1 MKKIFLATIILLF
14 SGGFKSVICQS
25 VQGFFIDDWQPKQVV
40 IPNFSEAIKPESDAD
55 VKVTLSLLD
64 TIAKVSPYVFGNN
77 VNTYST
83 IMHNNTGLVNHIRDL
98 NPHVLRYPGG
108 NLSNEFFWDLPAN
121 QRPSDIPSTV
131 NPWCGMDPSTWTMSV
146 NNYYKLLEMVGCT
159 GIITLNYSYARY
171 GLNDDPVA
179 QAAHYAA
186 DWVRYDN
193 GRTKFWEIGN
203 ENFGNWQQGYNIDT
217 SLNKDNQPKTINGGL
232 YGQHCRVFID
242 SLRAAAA
249 ENGHTIYIGVQA
261 WESETSWD
269 PVQTNWN
276 ELMMPLI
283 ADKADYYIVHNY
295 YTPYDDNSNAQV
307 ILNTYKKSH
316 EFKTSVIADLAEAG
330 YGPAPLALTEWNI
343 FAVRSKQQVSH
354 INGIH
359 SVLVT
364 GELIKDQYGLA
375 TRWNLANG
383 WSNGDD
389 HGTFSQGN
397 EPGIPKFEPRP
408 VFYYLTYMQRYFGD
422 VMLKSS
428 VSGSSAIVSYASA
441 FQNGP
446 LGVVVVNKSTAAKTV
461 KIETGNFTPGNRYYW
476 YTLEGGILEGEFS
489 RQVFVNN
496 QGPTLVAG
504 GPSNYNDIPAWSAST
519 EGGITI
525 EAEPY
530 SVNYIIVE
538 GFKTGIQSMENSGS
552 IIDMQQNYPNPF
564 SESTQISY
572 SLKSEADVKI
582 RVCDINGQHIKTLVE
597 KFQQPSKY
605 LLKWNGDDETGTP
618 VSQGIYILK
627 VEVSSGK
634 EYFNIAKQLSLIR

>member
-1 MKKIFLATIILLF
+1 MKKIIIATLFLSCLEPFNTA
-14 SGGFKSVICQS
+14 ICQS

-40 IPNFSEAIKPESDAD
+40 IPNFTEVTKPLADAD
-55 VKVTLSLLD
+55 VKVTLNLLD
-64 TIAKVSPYVFGNN
+64 TITKVSPYVFGNN
-77 VNTYST
+77 ANTYST
-83 IMHNNTGLVNHIRDL
+83 VMWDNPGLVNHIKDL

-121 QRPSDIPSTV
+121 KRPSDIPSTV
-131 NPWCGMDPSTWTMSV
+131 NPWSGKNQAQWTMSV
-146 NNYYKLLEMVGCT
+146 DNYYKFLEAVECT

-171 GLNDDPVA
+171 GLSDDPVA

-186 DWVRYDN
+186 DWVRFDN

-217 SLNKDNQPKTINGGL
+217 SLNKDGQPKTINGGL

-249 ENGHTIYIGVQA
+249 EIGHTIYIGVQA

-276 ELMMPLI
+276 ELMMPVI

-295 YTPYDDNSNAQV
+295 YTPYDDNSGAQV
-307 ILNTYKKSH
+307 ILNTYKKSA
-316 EFKTSVIADLAEAG
+316 EFKSAVIKDLAEAG

-343 FAVRSKQQVSH
+343 FAVGSKQQVSH

-364 GELIKDQYGLA
+364 GELIKDEYGLA

-397 EPGIPKFEPRP
+397 EPGIPRFEPRP
-408 VFYYLTYMQRYFGD
+408 AFYYLTFMQRYFGD

-428 VSGSSAIVSYASA
+428 VAGSSVIVSYASA

-446 LGVVVVNKSTAAKTV
+446 LGVIVVNKSTAAKTV
-461 KIETGNFTPGNRYYW
+461 KIETNNFTPGDRYYW
-476 YTLEGGILEGEFS
+476 YTLEGGTLDGEFS
-489 RQVFVNN
+489 RQVFINN
-496 QGPTLVAG
+496 HGPSLVAG
-504 GPSNYNDIPAWSAST
+504 GPSNYDNIPAWSAST

-525 EAEPY
+525 DTEPY
-530 SVNYIIVE
+530 SVNYVIIE
-538 GFKTGIQSMENSGS
+538 GFKTGIQSIENSGS
-552 IIDMQQNYPNPF
+552 IIDIQLNYPNPF

-572 SLKSEADVKI
+572 LLKKQADVKI
-582 RVCDINGQHIKTLVE
+582 SIYNVYGQHVKTLVE
-597 KFQQPSKY
+597 EFQQPNSY
-605 LLKWNGDDETGTP
+605 LLKWNGDDRVGNHVT
-618 VSQGIYILK
+618 QGVYLLK
-627 VEVSSGK
+627 AEVSDGK
-634 EYFNIAKQLSLIR
+634 ECFSITRQLSLIR